1 MLRIARQAGVIAA
14 LFFLGGCINVDIP
27 LLQPLGEFR
36 ERTME
41 GEGKSKILL
50 MDITGFISEK
60 ECSSGMREK
69 PSMVVEVKEA
79 LQKAE
84 KDENIVGVILR
95 INSPGGTVTASDLIL
110 HELLAFKVHRKVPL
124 YACIT
129 GIGTSGGYYIATAAD
144 EISAHPTAI
153 TGSIGVLVMRFNVEG
168 LLSKI
173 GVSEKTVKS
182 GDKKDFLSPFRP
194 STPEEEKIIQNIINS
209 LYERFVD
216 VILARP
222 GGSLT
227 KPELEKLADG
237 RIYTAEQ
244 AAAARLIDR
253 VCYLDDTVTAMKKK
267 LNLKEA
273 KVITYYRPGSYRGTI
288 YSGSTVE
295 APSVVSLININA
307 NGLDL
312 LSSTEFLYL
321 WEPGAK

>member
-1 MLRIARQAGVIAA
+1 MLRDVRKAGVIVVL
-14 LFFLGGCINVDIP
+14 LFLSGCIHVDIP
-27 LLQPLGEFR
+27 LLQPLGELH
-36 ERTME
+36 ERTLE
-41 GEGKSKILL
+41 GEGKNKLLL
-50 MDITGFISEK
+50 MDITGFISER
-60 ECSSGMREK
+60 ERSGGIMEK
-69 PSMVVEVKEA
+69 PSMVAEVKEA

-84 KDENIVGVILR
+84 KDEDIVGVILR

-110 HELLAFKVHRKVPL
+110 HELLAFKVHRKIPL

-153 TGSIGVLVMRFNVEG
+153 TGSIGVLAMRFNVEG
-168 LLSKI
+168 LMSKI
-173 GVSEKTVKS
+173 GVTEKTIKS

-209 LYERFVD
+209 LYQRFVN
-216 VILARP
+216 VVLARP

-237 RIYTAEQ
+237 RIFTAEQ
-244 AAAARLIDR
+244 ATAARLIDR
-253 VCYLDDTVTAMKKK
+253 VGYLDDTVAAMKKK

-273 KVITYYRPGSYRGTI
+273 KVIAYYRPGSYRGTI
-288 YSGSTVE
+288 YSGSAVE
-295 APSVVSLININA
+295 SPPVVSLININA
-307 NGLDL
+307 DGLEL

-321 WEPGAK
+321 WELGLK

>member
-1 MLRIARQAGVIAA
+1 MLRFIGQATVIAV
-14 LFFLGGCINVDIP
+14 LFFLSGCIRVDVP
-27 LLQPLGEFR
+27 LLQPLAELN
-36 ERTME
+36 ERTIE
-41 GEGKSKILL
+41 GEGKSKFLL

-60 ECSSGMREK
+60 ERSGGMKEK
-69 PSMVVEVKEA
+69 PSMVAEVKEA

-84 KDENIVGVILR
+84 KDEDIAGVILR

-110 HELLAFKVHRKVPL
+110 HELLAFKARKKVPI

-168 LLSKI
+168 LLGKI
-173 GVSEKTVKS
+173 GVTEKTVKS

-194 STPEEEKIIQNIINS
+194 ATPEEEKIMQAIINS
-209 LYERFVD
+209 LYQRFVD
-216 VILARP
+216 VVLARP
-222 GGSLT
+222 GTPLT

-237 RIYTAEQ
+237 RIFTAQQ

-253 VCYLDDTVTAMKKK
+253 VGYLDDTVAAMKKK

-273 KVITYYRPGSYRGTI
+273 KVIAYYRRGSYRGTI
-288 YSGSTVE
+288 YSGSAVE
-295 APSVVSLININA
+295 TPSVVNLININA
-307 NGLDL
+307 DGLEI
-312 LSSTEFLYL
+312 LSNTEFMYL
-321 WEPGAK
+321 WEP